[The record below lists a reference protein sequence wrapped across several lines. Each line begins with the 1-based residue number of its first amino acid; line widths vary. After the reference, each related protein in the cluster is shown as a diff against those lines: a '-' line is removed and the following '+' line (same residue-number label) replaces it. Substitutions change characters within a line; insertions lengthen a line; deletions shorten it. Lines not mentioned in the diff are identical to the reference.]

1 MSGTGV
7 SGRVPLL
14 VVGEREDPFD
24 VSGTA
29 TESIRELG
37 RRGSFVA
44 PAQESTLERSQPVRR
59 FLAMA
64 AGKPREDEHSLDVI
78 AAALEAATDLTGDD
92 ARGGQPADSTLVG
105 PEVAEVI
112 HDCHR
117 TPTSAPRRPHGR
129 IIGASAAWR
138 ARSSSFHSPLQ

>member
-7 SGRVPLL
+7 PGRVPLL

-24 VSGTA
+24 VCRTA

-37 RRGSFVA
+37 RRGSLIA
-44 PAQESTLERSQPVRR
+44 PAQQSTLERSQPVRL
-59 FLAMA
+59 FLTVA

-78 AAALEAATDLTGDD
+78 AAALEAATDFTGDD
-92 ARGGQPADSTLVG
+92 ARRREPAHSTFEG

-117 TPTSAPRRPHGR
+117 TPMSARRRRHGR
-129 IIGASAAWR
+129 ITGAFRTRAA
-138 ARSSSFHSPLQ
+138 P